1 MIWRVQRHIAG
12 QIPVFANKPRKPVF
26 RAGHDPLALPASASV
41 RKKLLTESEAVFG
54 DIKHNRDFRRFFL
67 RGLKKVEAEWEIISI
82 VQNIRKLA
90 AQ

>member
-1 MIWRVQRHIAG
+1 MIWRVQQHIAVQTPVSPTSRENLFSG
-12 QIPVFANKPRKPVF
+12 QGMTSLV
-26 RAGHDPLALPASASV
+26 LPASASV

-54 DIKHNRDFRRFFL
+54 DIKHNRDFRRFLL

-82 VQNIRKLA
+82 VQNMRKLA